1 MHFYW
6 ISKGTKVGLFNFSM
20 EQKVVVL
27 TNAKY
32 LEQDYLM
39 NHVPRSKLVLQ
50 ESSKIII
57 SNASTKEIPQKVV
70 EILL

>member
-6 ISKGTKVGLFNFSM
+6 TFKGTKRGFFYFSM